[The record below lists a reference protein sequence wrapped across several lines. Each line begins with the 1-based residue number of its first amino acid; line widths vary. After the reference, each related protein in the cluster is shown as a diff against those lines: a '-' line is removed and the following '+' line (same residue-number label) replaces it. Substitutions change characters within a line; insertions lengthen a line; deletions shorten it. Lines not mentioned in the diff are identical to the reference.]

1 MAEKEELEFDL
12 DKIEP
17 VKRDKVKNVS
27 VLLWGKTKAG
37 KSTYA
42 NTFPKPIIFDFE
54 GTSGGVEGAKV
65 LRVTDFEM
73 FHKAWKQ
80 ALEKNYETVVIDGAE
95 YWLSMLQDNT
105 LKRMGRKSMSDMK
118 FGDTYQQFRKDAKE
132 TITKL
137 LGRGKNI
144 IFIFHETTAEYVNES
159 TDETYNVRQP
169 NISDKI
175 LIEAIPALFDIV
187 ANIEIKV
194 DDTGKKTRLLD
205 CTMNKYKMTGN
216 RFGIEDIL
224 TLDYKE
230 LESRIIKK

>member
-1 MAEKEELEFDL
+1 MSERIEVTFGDVKKSKRAGKFNSDEGIGAGFYNL
-12 DKIEP
+12 DCE
-17 VKRDKVKNVS
+17 V
-27 VLLWGKTKAG
+27 TKAEYAKNKEG
-37 KSTYA
+37 KEI
-42 NTFPKPIIFDFE
+42 K
-54 GTSGGVEGAKV
+54 
-65 LRVTDFEM
+65 
-73 FHKAWKQ
+73 
-80 ALEKNYETVVIDGAE
+80 
-95 YWLSMLQDNT
+95 
-105 LKRMGRKSMSDMK
+105 SDMK